1 MDLKT
6 LDDEIMLSDG
16 RVIKIPVNKIE
27 EINKDEKKKV
37 QIEKVPNVWG
47 SSAGAGSDY
56 FDLYRKQRNQENERL
71 ELIEKKWKEYTENQI
86 FQQKRNEKI
95 EYMEKKRLKKGNKR
109 LIKKQKIK
117 ELRNQKKKN
126 KLENINTLTTQ
137 NDNNKESSTD
147 KFKHTE
153 SDKDSITNSI
163 HAKEGKGKGNQSF
176 QNERTE
182 ECNTSEDKNNLNTQL
197 INTNKFLILKE
208 DELF

>member
-16 RVIKIPVNKIE
+16 RVIKVPVKKTE
-27 EINKDEKKKV
+27 EINKESEKKKV
-37 QIEKVPNVWG
+37 HIEKIPNVWG

-71 ELIEKKWKEYTENQI
+71 ELIEQKWKEYTENQI

-95 EYMEKKRLKKGNKR
+95 EYMEKKRLKRGNKR
-109 LIKKQKIK
+109 MIKKQKIK

-126 KLENINTLTTQ
+126 KMENSNPLISP
-137 NDNNKESSTD
+137 NDSNKESSTNQ
-147 KFKHTE
+147 FKHTE
-153 SDKDSITNSI
+153 SDEDSVTNSI
-163 HAKEGKGKGNQSF
+163 NTKEGKGKENQNS
-176 QNERTE
+176 QNGKTE
-182 ECNTSEDKNNLNTQL
+182 TSDDESNLNTQP
-197 INTNKFLILKE
+197 INTNNFVILKE

>member
-16 RVIKIPVNKIE
+16 RVIKVPVKKIE
-27 EINKDEKKKV
+27 EINKENEKKKV

-71 ELIEKKWKEYTENQI
+71 ELIEQKWKEYTENQI

-95 EYMEKKRLKKGNKR
+95 EYMEKKRLKRGNKR
-109 LIKKQKIK
+109 MIKKQKIK

-126 KLENINTLTTQ
+126 KMENSNPIVSP
-137 NDNNKESSTD
+137 NDNNNQ
-147 KFKHTE
+147 FNHTE
-153 SDKDSITNSI
+153 SDKDSVTNSI
-163 HAKEGKGKGNQSF
+163 NTKEGKGIGDQNP
-176 QNERTE
+176 QNEKTE
-182 ECNTSEDKNNLNTQL
+182 TSDDESNLNTQS
-197 INTNKFLILKE
+197 INTNNFVILKE

>member
-16 RVIKIPVNKIE
+16 RVIKVPVKKIE
-27 EINKDEKKKV
+27 EINKENEKKKV

-71 ELIEKKWKEYTENQI
+71 ELIEQKWKEYTENQI

-95 EYMEKKRLKKGNKR
+95 EYMEKKRLKRGNKR
-109 LIKKQKIK
+109 MIKKQKIK

-126 KLENINTLTTQ
+126 KMENSNPLVSP
-137 NDNNKESSTD
+137 NDNNKESPTNQ
-147 KFKHTE
+147 FKHTE
-153 SDKDSITNSI
+153 SDEDSVTNSI
-163 HAKEGKGKGNQSF
+163 NTKEGKRKEDQNPQNGK
-176 QNERTE
+176 TE
-182 ECNTSEDKNNLNTQL
+182 TSDDESNLNTQS
-197 INTNKFLILKE
+197 INTNNFVILKE